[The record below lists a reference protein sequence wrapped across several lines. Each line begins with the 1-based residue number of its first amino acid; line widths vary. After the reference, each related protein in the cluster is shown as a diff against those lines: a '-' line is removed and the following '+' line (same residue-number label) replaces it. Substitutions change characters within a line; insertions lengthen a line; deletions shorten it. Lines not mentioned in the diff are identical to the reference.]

1 MPALIVSC
9 FFIYV
14 CLDEP
19 VVEESLLEEIS
30 ATNPSTSAES
40 SSSSETKF
48 GTVTVQ
54 LQQGDL
60 SKETTDA
67 IVNTVG
73 KDLALKGN
81 K

>member
-1 MPALIVSC
+1 ME
-9 FFIYV
+9 
-14 CLDEP
+14 EP
-19 VVEESLLEEIS
+19 LLEEVS
-30 ATNPSTSAES
+30 ATNPTSSAGS

-54 LQQGDL
+54 LEQGDL

-81 K
+81 E